1 MTADATRTPVSLF
14 AALVA
19 ALVLPAL
26 AAASPPATPPLA
38 SPGEGTVV
46 EAMPS
51 FAWSPVAGAERYEFH
66 IAADAGFN
74 APVWSGATGEDRFLT
89 RNTRAAVKRPVPNG
103 TYYWRVRAIS
113 AKGEVSAWS
122 PPRSFRKLWSA
133 VPALQSPSNGGTV
146 TYPGT
151 PLTLRWSIV
160 PHAARY
166 LVTVGTDASLAS
178 VVATVNTRA
187 ESHTPQKLLAPGMYY
202 WNVIPLDAR
211 GNRGSASQTASFTVA
226 WPTTTTTTV
235 TDLASAPEVF
245 DAQLAWNPIPGAVR
259 YEVEVNSADDFAA
272 GSKVCCGGTSIGTT
286 LSPTVVL
293 KDNTYYWRM
302 RALDGDGNAGIW
314 NLGPAYTKTFDK
326 VPPVTAPSVK
336 NLRMRDHLADP
347 GTDVT
352 PGAAGYQ
359 TRVPI
364 LAWDA
369 VPGAASY
376 QVDVAPFSV
385 SCDWSSPA
393 RWSVLTSTTWWTPL
407 ASVWNNV
414 KPYPD
419 TATMLAYD
427 PAKVLATQPYCARV
441 RARSDRDGSNGDVY
455 GDYTYLEDGETGASF
470 TFAGYDSG
478 SACTPSCNPG
488 YLGAGD
494 YLQPISGTVNRT
506 TPLFT
511 WRPLSGIQSY
521 FVIVAKDASFSN
533 IVDYA
538 LTRIPAYAPRS
549 MMKPTTYSD
558 ETTLYYWAVLPAS
571 GVDGSGAAG
580 NPLLAARESF
590 QKNSTPPSLLAP
602 ASGTDVLAQPTLQW
616 TPATGARRYR
626 LQVAQDPSFST
637 LVDDVVTT
645 STAYTAQAT
654 YPADTL
660 LYWRVRADD
669 ENLIGLNWSAVGT
682 FRKRLLAPAPDPANP
697 AAGALIPTWRWS
709 PVQGAA
715 SYDLLAHYPN
725 GREELV
731 SGLRAS
737 AITATQ
743 LTGQGIWTLRV
754 RANFPKGSA

>member
-1 MTADATRTPVSLF
+1 
-14 AALVA
+14 
-19 ALVLPAL
+19 
-26 AAASPPATPPLA
+26 
-38 SPGEGTVV
+38 
-46 EAMPS
+46 
-51 FAWSPVAGAERYEFH
+51 
-66 IAADAGFN
+66 
-74 APVWSGATGEDRFLT
+74 
-89 RNTRAAVKRPVPNG
+89 
-103 TYYWRVRAIS
+103 
-113 AKGEVSAWS
+113 
-122 PPRSFRKLWSA
+122 
-133 VPALQSPSNGGTV
+133 
-146 TYPGT
+146 
-151 PLTLRWSIV
+151 
-160 PHAARY
+160 
-166 LVTVGTDASLAS
+166 
-178 VVATVNTRA
+178 
-187 ESHTPQKLLAPGMYY
+187 
-202 WNVIPLDAR
+202 
-211 GNRGSASQTASFTVA
+211 
-226 WPTTTTTTV
+226 
-235 TDLASAPEVF
+235 
-245 DAQLAWNPIPGAVR
+245 
-259 YEVEVNSADDFAA
+259 A

-336 NLRMRDHLADP
+336 NLRMRDHLTDP
-347 GTDVT
+347 GTDVA
-352 PGAAGYQ
+352 PGTAGYQ

-580 NPLLAARESF
+580 NPLLAARENF

-682 FRKRLLAPAPDPANP
+682 FRKRLLAPAPDPSNP
-697 AAGALIPTWRWS
+697 AAGELIPTWRWS

-754 RANFPKGSA
+754 RANFPKGSANTQTTPGPWSAPMPFTRMLGEPSGANASVSGTHVLFAWEPKAEAHHYRVQVSQTADFAIRIEDVTTENTSYAPTLEHFYYRSGGTFYWRVAAMDEDNNMGDFSPAQKFTLAGKGSSVATAGRLLLSANRLPRRGRLTAVTIRVISSRGKPVPGAAVRVTGARLRPQARRTNRAGKVVFRVKPRMRGKLLFRAVKTRYTPGTLRLQVL